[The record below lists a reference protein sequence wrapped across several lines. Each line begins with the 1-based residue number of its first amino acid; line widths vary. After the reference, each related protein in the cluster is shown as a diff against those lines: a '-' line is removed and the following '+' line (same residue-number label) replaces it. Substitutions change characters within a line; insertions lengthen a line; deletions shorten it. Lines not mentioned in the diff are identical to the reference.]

1 MLNKELLRY
10 KIVRGAVKV
19 NFIDPAAPDHLSL
32 AQSLLGI
39 YRDGAGQHK
48 NRGEIAEDIDLIV
61 KGAADTLLAQGLNKL
76 ILDRCQFEIPLS
88 CDYALLRRE
97 TFTAGAKMLKRGTT
111 LETYRQALNPGKL
124 YGDLEENETLQQVD
138 ELYPSELLQRYNV
151 ALVQG
156 LLLYANTLDFQI
168 GDEDAA
174 KLRKVFKYLKFF
186 RLLAEIRQAETITM
200 QISGP
205 YSIFANSRKYA
216 LQLAAFF
223 PAILDLPQW
232 RLTAEI
238 KIGGKAA
245 TLKLDESAKLVS
257 HYRNFSAFVP
267 EEIKMFHR
275 LFKEKIK
282 DWEITGD
289 TPAIRLDG
297 NEIMF
302 PDLSFKHGKTVVH
315 LELFHRWHHG
325 PLHKRLQYFNDN
337 ALPGFIFGVDRAIAD
352 ETELKN
358 YHNIADRIF
367 LFRDFP
373 GVERVHQLLNNKYHE
388 KATCL

>member
-10 KIVRGAVKV
+10 KIVRGAVKI
-19 NFIDPAAPDHLSL
+19 NFINPANPDHLSL
-32 AQSLLGI
+32 AQSLLEI

-76 ILDRCQFEIPLS
+76 ILDRCEFELPQS
-88 CDYALLRRE
+88 CDYAARRRE
-97 TFTAGAKMLKRGTT
+97 TFTAGAKILKQGTT
-111 LETYRQALNPGKL
+111 LEAYRQTLNPGKL

-156 LLLYANTLDFQI
+156 LLLYADILNFEI
-168 GDEDAA
+168 GGEDAA

-186 RLLAEIRQAETITM
+186 RLLAEIRQAKTVTM

-223 PAILDLPQW
+223 PAVLDLPQW
-232 RLTAEI
+232 SLTAEI

-257 HYRNFSAFVP
+257 HYRNFSAIVP

-289 TPAIRLDG
+289 TPSVRLDG

-302 PDLSFKHGKTVVH
+302 PDLSFKHGETAVH
-315 LELFHRWHHG
+315 LELFHRWHRG
-325 PLHKRLQYFNDN
+325 PLHKRLSYFNIN
-337 ALPGFIFGVDRAIAD
+337 PLPGFLFGVDRAIAD
-352 ETELKN
+352 EAELKN
-358 YHNIADRIF
+358 YPNIADRVF

-373 GVERVHQLLNNKYHE
+373 GVERVYQLLKQQIS
-388 KATCL
+388 